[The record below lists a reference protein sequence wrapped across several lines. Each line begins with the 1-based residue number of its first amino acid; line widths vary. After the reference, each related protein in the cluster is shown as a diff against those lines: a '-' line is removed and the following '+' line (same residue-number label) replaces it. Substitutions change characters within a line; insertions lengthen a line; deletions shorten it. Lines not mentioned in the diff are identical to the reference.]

1 MSLLFLS
8 FSISYESVCV
18 CPKHTWHLAFQIRQL
33 IEHHSKKFSSKCHDR
48 IHVVSDNNKD
58 DPNNSDNDNNN
69 IIDDVL
75 AVPRHLGVVD
85 GEPVLG
91 CGPPT

>member
-1 MSLLFLS
+1 M
-8 FSISYESVCV
+8 
-18 CPKHTWHLAFQIRQL
+18 PKHTWNLNFQIRQL
-33 IEHHSKKFSSKCHDR
+33 IEHHVKKFSSKCHDR
-48 IHVVSDNNKD
+48 ILVATNNNKD
-58 DPNNSDNDNNN
+58 DHEDPNNSDNDNNN